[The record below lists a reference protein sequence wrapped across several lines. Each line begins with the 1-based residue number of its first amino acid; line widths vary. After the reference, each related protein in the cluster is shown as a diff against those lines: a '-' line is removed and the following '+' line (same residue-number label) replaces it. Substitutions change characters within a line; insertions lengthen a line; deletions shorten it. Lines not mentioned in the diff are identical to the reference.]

1 MTSKCGCLSNNG
13 EFLQKRAACASQGL
27 AVSRAVYLQP
37 HRTLLCNDETV
48 LYRSAVDKIVI
59 GMMRPLYDKGIRPH
73 NMSDLLLE
81 LHSKKYH
88 HRYIRRE
95 RLLAKG
101 VAPGSLDTFLGPSLG
116 ARTSMY
122 STFADK
128 TKYAGLVP
136 TGEWMRAHPSSDRD
150 PQRRAQNHPPALPPL
165 FCPSSPACMFM
176 CTCLHVCF
184 LCVCVYVCMFSPS
197 A

>member
-1 MTSKCGCLSNNG
+1 M
-13 EFLQKRAACASQGL
+13 
-27 AVSRAVYLQP
+27 
-37 HRTLLCNDETV
+37 
-48 LYRSAVDKIVI
+48 DKIVI

-88 HRYIRRE
+88 LRYIRRE

-116 ARTSMY
+116 AHTSMY

-128 TKYAGLVP
+128 TK
-136 TGEWMRAHPSSDRD
+136 PSTQAS
-150 PQRRAQNHPPALPPL
+150 
-165 FCPSSPACMFM
+165 
-176 CTCLHVCF
+176 CLLENGC
-184 LCVCVYVCMFSPS
+184 
-197 A
+197 ARTT

>member
-1 MTSKCGCLSNNG
+1 
-13 EFLQKRAACASQGL
+13 
-27 AVSRAVYLQP
+27 
-37 HRTLLCNDETV
+37 
-48 LYRSAVDKIVI
+48 VDKIVI

-136 TGEWMRAHPSSDRD
+136 TGEWMRAHNLTMHTLS
-150 PQRRAQNHPPALPPL
+150 L
-165 FCPSSPACMFM
+165 
-176 CTCLHVCF
+176 
-184 LCVCVYVCMFSPS
+184 SPS
-197 A
+197 LILSLSLSLSLSLARSLSFSHLFSLCLICLVLSFSLFFVLSFSLDLDLSIDPSLALTLALFPIPEKITR

>member
-1 MTSKCGCLSNNG
+1 M
-13 EFLQKRAACASQGL
+13 
-27 AVSRAVYLQP
+27 
-37 HRTLLCNDETV
+37 
-48 LYRSAVDKIVI
+48 DKIVI

-136 TGEWMRAHPSSDRD
+136 PFSSRHDLCRQDQVRRPRAYWRMD
-150 PQRRAQNHPPALPPL
+150 NI
-165 FCPSSPACMFM
+165 
-176 CTCLHVCF
+176 V
-184 LCVCVYVCMFSPS
+184 
-197 A
+197 